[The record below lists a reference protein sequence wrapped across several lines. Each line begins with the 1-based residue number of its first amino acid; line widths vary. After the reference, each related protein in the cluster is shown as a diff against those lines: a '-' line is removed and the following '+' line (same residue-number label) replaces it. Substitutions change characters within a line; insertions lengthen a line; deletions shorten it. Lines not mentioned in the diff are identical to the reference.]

1 MQFVNIELQTKLK
14 IKHEL
19 EANCNT
25 ITVTFRARGNKE
37 LQNILRGNFTGR
49 HLEMDAPFK
58 L

>member
-1 MQFVNIELQTKLK
+1 M
-14 IKHEL
+14 
-19 EANCNT
+19 EANCNML
-25 ITVTFRARGNKE
+25 IVTFRPRRNKE